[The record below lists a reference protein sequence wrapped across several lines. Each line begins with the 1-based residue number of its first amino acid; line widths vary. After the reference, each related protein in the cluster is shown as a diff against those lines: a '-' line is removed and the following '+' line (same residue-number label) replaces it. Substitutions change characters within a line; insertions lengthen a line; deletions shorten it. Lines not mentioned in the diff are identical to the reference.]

1 MEFQLSRE
9 DKIRNVNSVILM
21 KESELFHSL
30 LLAGYDPETFDSET
44 FEVPDDAPPGSIE
57 SRIGSAIAD
66 LARHRAYLESL

>member
-9 DKIRNVNSVILM
+9 EKIRNINSVILM

-30 LLAGYDPETFDSET
+30 LMAGYDPETFNPET
-44 FEVPDDAPPGSIE
+44 FEVPEDTPPGSVE

-66 LARHRAYLESL
+66 LARHRAYIESL